1 MKQRILFIMCCS
13 VGFLFSACGPATV
26 SPPVPVLLTESNPAS
41 PISATQTAPAITAT
55 QTPAPSATFT
65 PPPPS
70 ETPISIPTD
79 TATASPVP
87 TYAILRGVV
96 IPEKVSCRYGPGAMY
111 LYLYG
116 MVKGATQDVIG
127 RTDTGKW
134 VLTKSRG
141 DNKSCWVKT
150 EFIDL
155 NGDVMS
161 LEMVYPDKFKIIQS
175 NQVYR
180 KPWDVVAIRSGDQVT
195 ITWKSDPMK
204 AGDEESA
211 TSVLYVVE
219 TWVCQGGQLIF
230 TPIGAYTA
238 QVTVKDEPGCAESS
252 HGRVYFSEK
261 HGYTGPTEIVWPAY
275 R

>member
-1 MKQRILFIMCCS
+1 
-13 VGFLFSACGPATV
+13 
-26 SPPVPVLLTESNPAS
+26 
-41 PISATQTAPAITAT
+41 
-55 QTPAPSATFT
+55 
-65 PPPPS
+65 
-70 ETPISIPTD
+70 
-79 TATASPVP
+79 
-87 TYAILRGVV
+87 
-96 IPEKVSCRYGPGAMY
+96 MY